1 MSPQPDENR
10 SPEEVEQ
17 TVADYLQAHP
27 DFFER
32 HPNLLSSIELSH
44 QSDGTPSLI
53 ERQVKTLREEEAR
66 HKQQLEELMEVARE
80 NEEINQRLHQL
91 TLTLI
96 DTIDFDEAI
105 NALQDKL
112 YDDFKAEGVEFH
124 LFSHYDEES
133 NPDLDGFKEFLEQGK
148 PWCGQLGAEKRTY
161 LFGPQAEDIQS
172 TAMIPIEGEGVL
184 GVLAIGSSDI
194 NRFHPDKGTEYLNR
208 LGDIISKTLEVVSEP
223 GF

>member
-1 MSPQPDENR
+1 MSPQPDETVT
-10 SPEEVEQ
+10 SEQ
-17 TVADYLQAHP
+17 MEQAVVDYLKDHP

-32 HPNLLSSIELSH
+32 HPGLLSSLDLAH
-44 QSDGTPSLI
+44 QSNGTSSLI
-53 ERQVKTLREEEAR
+53 ERQVKTLRDEASR
-66 HKQQLEELMEVARE
+66 YKQQLDTLMAVARE
-80 NEEINQRLHQL
+80 NEEINQRLHDL

-112 YDDFKAEGVEFH
+112 HDDFKAEGVEFH
-124 LFSHYDEES
+124 LFSHYDEEAH
-133 NPDLDGFKEFLEQGK
+133 PDLDGFKDFLEIGK
-148 PWCGQLGAEKRTY
+148 PWCGQLDPEKRTY

-194 NRFHPDKGTEYLNR
+194 DRFHPDKGTEYLTR

>member
-1 MSPQPDENR
+1 MSQQPEENR
-10 SPEEVEQ
+10 PTEELEQ
-17 TVADYLQAHP
+17 TVANYLKSHP

-32 HPNLLSSIELSH
+32 HPDLLRSLELAH
-44 QSDGTPSLI
+44 QSEGAPSLI

-66 HKQQLEELMEVARE
+66 HKQQLEELMAVARE
-80 NEEINQRLHQL
+80 NEDINQRLHQL

-96 DTIDFDEAI
+96 DTVDFDEAI

-124 LFSHYDEES
+124 LFSHYDEEAH
-133 NPDLDGFKEFLEQGK
+133 PDLDGFKDFLDQGK
-148 PWCGQLGAEKRTY
+148 PWCGQLDPEKRTY

-172 TAMIPIEGEGVL
+172 TAMIPIEAEGVL
-184 GVLAIGSSDI
+184 GVLAIGSSDV